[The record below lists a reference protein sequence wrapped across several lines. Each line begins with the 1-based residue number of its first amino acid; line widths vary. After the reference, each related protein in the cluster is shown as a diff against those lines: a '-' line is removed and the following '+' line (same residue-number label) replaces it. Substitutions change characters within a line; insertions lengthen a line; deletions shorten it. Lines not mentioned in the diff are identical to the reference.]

1 MKTEEILRKYC
12 DIKRMKSISPLTSG
26 MYPTINE
33 FGHAL
38 KEGRV
43 AGDYNKSLTIVSN
56 NPYENFNFIT
66 PEGEDEDEEPE
77 SNYSLTGY

>member
-1 MKTEEILRKYC
+1 MRIEEILSKYC
-12 DIKRMKSISPLTSG
+12 DIKRMKSVGTLTSG
-26 MYPTINE
+26 TYPTINE
-33 FGHAL
+33 FLHAL

-56 NPYENFNFIT
+56 NPYENFNFII
-66 PEGEDEDEEPE
+66 PEDEDEEEEE